1 MIVPGSAFGHAGVR
15 GRQGATLCGIT
26 SSRGCAFLILPRGPA
41 LARHEEHPMGKLT
54 RIVGAAVLGVI
65 VLGMIVNSKDI
76 ARYVRMSTM

>member
-1 MIVPGSAFGHAGVR
+1 MWN
-15 GRQGATLCGIT
+15 
-26 SSRGCAFLILPRGPA
+26 
-41 LARHEEHPMGKLT
+41 EMGKLT

>member
-1 MIVPGSAFGHAGVR
+1 
-15 GRQGATLCGIT
+15 
-26 SSRGCAFLILPRGPA
+26 
-41 LARHEEHPMGKLT
+41 MGKLT